1 MGTSGS
7 RGSTGKAGGVTGEK
21 TAEGLDSKHGAKAFQ
36 DEGSHC
42 LSNGMSRGLELLV
55 SRESCWSKESSG
67 KGGEPVME
75 KGRKAF
81 QKMLNEYMVETGE
94 VPAHRCREE
103 GK

>member
-7 RGSTGKAGGVTGEK
+7 RDSSGNAAGVTGEK
-21 TAEGLDSKHGAKAFQ
+21 TAEGLKSRCGAKAPQ
-36 DEGSHC
+36 DVGCHC

-55 SRESCWSKESSG
+55 SWESRWSKESSG
-67 KGGEPVME
+67 KGGEPAME

-81 QKMLNEYMVETGE
+81 QKTLNECVVETGE
-94 VPAHRCREE
+94 VSTHRCREE